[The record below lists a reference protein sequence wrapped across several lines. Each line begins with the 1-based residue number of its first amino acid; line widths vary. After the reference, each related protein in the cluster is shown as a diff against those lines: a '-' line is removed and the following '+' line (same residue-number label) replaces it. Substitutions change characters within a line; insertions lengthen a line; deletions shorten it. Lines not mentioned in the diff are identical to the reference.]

1 MSLFKP
7 LGRYEDIIG
16 DFRELAQDFLPE
28 QVFGAIPHAVK
39 LKIVKLSRHLFGRD
53 ACAPILQLV
62 LKPFKID
69 LPGDDYLP
77 LNDVRG

>member
-7 LGRYEDIIG
+7 LRRDENIVR

-39 LKIVKLSRHLFGRD
+39 LKIVKLSRHLFGRY
-53 ACAPILQLV
+53 AGAPILQLV
-62 LKPFKID
+62 LKPFKVN
-69 LPGDDYLP
+69 LTWNDYLA
-77 LNDVRG
+77 LNDIRG